1 MPDKISASHILIMHK
16 DSDNSRSKLSKAEAK
31 KKIDEILIDLKKDEK
46 KFADFAI
53 NNSDCA
59 CSEYAGDLGEFGHG
73 VMVKDFEEA
82 AFKLEIGEISEVV
95 ETAFG
100 FHVIKR
106 NK

>member
-46 KFADFAI
+46 KFADIAI

-59 CSEYAGDLGEFGHG
+59 SSEQAGDLGEFGHG
-73 VMVKDFEEA
+73 VMVKEFEEA

>member
-31 KKIDEILIDLKKDEK
+31 KKIDELLIDLKKDEK

-59 CSEYAGDLGEFGHG
+59 SSKYAGDLGEFGHG
-73 VMVKDFEEA
+73 VMVKEFEEA

-100 FHVIKR
+100 FHLIKR